1 MMAAG
6 HMRRMDK
13 LDRLRRAQ
21 RRIVKVQRRVW
32 LAQALIWPTVIA
44 AVSAAG
50 ALLYLLWRRRSPDGR
65 HVLPQTPG
73 DHETGTLRVEADG
86 RLSAAEA

>member
-1 MMAAG
+1 MTAAG

-13 LDRLRRAQ
+13 LDRLRRVQ

-32 LAQALIWPTVIA
+32 LAQALIWPALIA

-50 ALLYLLWRRRSPDGR
+50 ALLYLLWRRSPDGR
-65 HVLPQTPG
+65 HVMPQTPG
-73 DHETGTLRVEADG
+73 VHETGTLRVEPDG
-86 RLSAAEA
+86 RLSAAES